1 MGTLVEDPN
10 AMADDSKR
18 MNHDVMHEAS
28 RRPLEVDE
36 GATDTV
42 AASGGLELPGKEGQG
57 NTPAQREDRRDAAR
71 EYPPTAAS
79 DDKMSGE
86 RTNRRGER

>member
-1 MGTLVEDPN
+1 VGTLVEDPN

-42 AASGGLELPGKEGQG
+42 AASGGLELPGKEGRATRG
-57 NTPAQREDRRDAAR
+57 SPRRRARVPPDR
-71 EYPPTAAS
+71 
-79 DDKMSGE
+79 GF
-86 RTNRRGER
+86 G